1 MKLRT
6 TKAFIMLAILIVLA
20 LAIAVG
26 GTTLALGASEN
37 VPWTGNGS
45 ENNCENGGTYH
56 WVLTPGGSD
65 ISSATLTVNGQNFGP
80 GTQAGQGAFQ
90 WNIVLNEEVTS
101 ASAAIEYEG
110 QLGNV
115 VLTIS
120 SSECNTTTTTEPETT
135 TTTQPETT
143 TTTQAETTTTTQ
155 AETTTTTQAG
165 TTTTTQAETTTTT
178 QAETTTTT
186 GAETTTTTEAET
198 TTTTEQA
205 TTTSTAVGGETT
217 VPTSATSTTQAAVTS
232 TPRPG
237 MIQTGGG
244 GTAGPGAGV
253 WALIALAGVLAT
265 GLLVS
270 TVRARHSNR

>member
-1 MKLRT
+1 VKPRT
-6 TKAFIMLAILIVLA
+6 TKTFIMLAILVVLA
-20 LAIAVG
+20 LVVAVG
-26 GTTLALGASEN
+26 GTTLALGESGT
-37 VPWTGNGS
+37 VTWTGNGS

-56 WVLTPGGSD
+56 WVLTPGGTD
-65 ISSATLTVNGQNFGP
+65 ITSATLTVNGQNFGA
-80 GTQAGQGAFQ
+80 GAQSGQGAFQ
-90 WNIVLNEEVTS
+90 WTIVLNEEVTS

-110 QLGNV
+110 QLGNAI
-115 VLTIS
+115 LTIS
-120 SSECNTTTTTEPETT
+120 DSVCNTTTTTEPETT

-143 TTTQAETTTTTQ
+143 TTTAAETTTTT
-155 AETTTTTQAG
+155 A
-165 TTTTTQAETTTTT
+165 
-178 QAETTTTT
+178 
-186 GAETTTTTEAET
+186 AETTTTTEAET
-198 TTTTEQA
+198 TTTTAAETTTTTEEA
-205 TTTSTAVGGETT
+205 TTTTSTAVGGETT
-217 VPTSATSTTQAAVTS
+217 VPTSATSTTLAPATS